1 MNILVFGMTENPGG
15 VESFIMNYYRRLD
28 MSGFHFDFL
37 CNSYDKI
44 AYEDEILEKGSKTIH
59 FAPRSKNPARFYKEI
74 NTFFKKHAKEYD
86 AIWVNVSSLANIS
99 YLKLAKKYGIKR
111 RIIHSHNSQN
121 MDSRLRGK
129 LHELNKRVI
138 TRYATDFWAC
148 SEEAAEWFYGKE
160 IPKSRI
166 EIIPNA
172 IDVEKFKFSVKG
184 RNEVRAELGW
194 SDNLIIG
201 NVGRLHFQK
210 NQSFIIKAFAELH
223 KVRED
228 ARLVLVGQGEDED
241 ELRTLADSLGVKDQV
256 FFAGLRDNI
265 TDWLSAFDVFFFPSL
280 FEGLSIAALEAQAN
294 GLPMLVGE
302 GCVSKDT
309 KILDSYQTCDLN
321 DDLSAWVDKLTEA
334 VKIGRTPHEEVV
346 NRFVAHNME
355 ISGQIEKIENLF
367 AGKKKAAI
375 KRLSLK
381 EIKETELNML
391 LAFDKFC
398 RRNGLKYTLCGG
410 TLLGAIRHK
419 GFIPWDDDIDV
430 GMPRYDYERLL
441 RDKNLDYRDF
451 PSYMQIGRWTDKTNN
466 YPYMRVMDKRT
477 RIKVPFYDPKTSVKN
492 IWIDVFPF
500 DGNPKDKNDL
510 MPTIKRLV
518 LLRKIL
524 AIKLAKLGE
533 GTNAFKKYSKY
544 VIRAILSPISIYRL
558 CKYMD
563 KISKKY
569 PFDNADTISGVVW
582 GLYGIGECID
592 RKGFVETTEVEFEGH
607 KFMAMSNYDE
617 YLTGLFK
624 DYMQLPP
631 EDKRVYHG
639 FKAYLLPNDKEN

>member
-28 MSGFHFDFL
+28 MSSFHFDFL

-44 AYEDEILEKGSKTIH
+44 AYEDEILEKGSKTFH
-59 FAPRSKNPARFYKEI
+59 FAPRSKKPALFYKQL
-74 NTFFKKHAKEYD
+74 TSFFKNHAKEYD
-86 AIWVNVSSLANIS
+86 AIWVNVSSLANIA

-121 MDSRLRGK
+121 MDNRLRGT
-129 LHELNKRVI
+129 LHKLNKRVI

-160 IPKSRI
+160 IPRNRI

-172 IDVEKFKFSVKG
+172 IDVEKFRFSLTG
-184 RNEVRAELGW
+184 RNEVRNELGW

-210 NQSFIIKAFAELH
+210 NQKFIIKAFSEFH

-228 ARLVLVGQGEDED
+228 ARLVLVGQGEDEND
-241 ELRTLADSLGVKDQV
+241 LKALVESLGLNEYV

-265 TDWLSAFDVFFFPSL
+265 TDWLSAFDIFFFPSL

-309 KILDSYQTCDLN
+309 MILDSYQTCDL
-321 DDLSAWVDKLTEA
+321 DGDIDAWVEKLNEA
-334 VKIGRTPHEEVV
+334 DRIGRTPHEEVV
-346 NRFVAHNME
+346 KLFLAHNME
-355 ISGQIEKIENLF
+355 ISGQIEKIEGLF
-367 AGKKKAAI
+367 AGRKKAAYR
-375 KRLSLK
+375 RLSLK
-381 EIKETELNML
+381 EIKVTEFNML
-391 LAFDKFC
+391 IAFDKFC

-430 GMPRYDYERLL
+430 GMPRYDYEKLL
-441 RDKNLDYRDF
+441 YDKNLDYRDIA
-451 PSYMQIGRWTDKTNN
+451 SYMKVGRWTDKTNN
-466 YPYMRVMDKRT
+466 YPYMRLMDTRT
-477 RIKVPFYDPKTSVKN
+477 RIKVPYFDPKTSVKN
-492 IWIDVFPF
+492 IWIDIFPF
-500 DGNPKDKNDL
+500 DGNPKNKNDL

-533 GTNAFKKYSKY
+533 GKNVFKKYSKY
-544 VIRAILSPISIYRL
+544 VIRFILSPISIYRL

-582 GLYGIGECID
+582 GLYGIGECVD
-592 RKGFVETTEVEFEGH
+592 RKGFVETTEVEFEGR

-617 YLTGLFK
+617 YLTGLFG

-639 FKAYLLPNDKEN
+639 FKAYFLPKDKEN